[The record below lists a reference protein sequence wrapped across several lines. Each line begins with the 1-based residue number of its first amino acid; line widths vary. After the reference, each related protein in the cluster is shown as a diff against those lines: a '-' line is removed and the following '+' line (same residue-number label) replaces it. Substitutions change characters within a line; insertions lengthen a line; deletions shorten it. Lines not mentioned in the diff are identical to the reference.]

1 MCSVSLE
8 RLAWDFKFGRGRALF
23 LCKTWNLSAI
33 LDFGSVA
40 GGGGNGGES
49 RFYMLQRAL
58 TGTGRTKTNVRACAQ
73 GRGSK
78 K

>member
-8 RLAWDFKFGRGRALF
+8 RLARDFKFGRGRALF

-40 GGGGNGGES
+40 GGGGVMGGS
-49 RFYMLQRAL
+49 
-58 TGTGRTKTNVRACAQ
+58 Q
-73 GRGSK
+73 GSTCCSVL
-78 K
+78 